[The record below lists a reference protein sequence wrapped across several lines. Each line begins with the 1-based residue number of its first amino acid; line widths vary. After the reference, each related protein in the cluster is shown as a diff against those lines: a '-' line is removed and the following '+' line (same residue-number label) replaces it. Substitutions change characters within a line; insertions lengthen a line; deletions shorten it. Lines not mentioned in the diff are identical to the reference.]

1 MSNLSISF
9 ASLVKNNNGL
19 FKSEKQADFLL
30 SRCNGNTYETSGR
43 VGRSS
48 FYMDYF
54 CDEQGIIKVTKRTDK
69 KGTVLT
75 WERREDGKLAIQ
87 DKKEIAS
94 IKRTLKQEQQSLIS
108 ASNYAWAD
116 PEMGIEV
123 VAARKSNVEFMIN
136 RLLELGVTV

>member
-9 ASLVKNNNGL
+9 ASLVKNNNGM

-30 SRCNGNTYETSGR
+30 SMCNDNIYGTSGTF
-43 VGRSS
+43 GRSS

-54 CDEQGIIKVTKRTDK
+54 CDIKGILKVEKRTDK

-94 IKRTLKQEQQSLIS
+94 IKRMLKQQQQSLIHS
-108 ASNYAWAD
+108 TNYAWTN
-116 PEMGIEV
+116 PEMGVNYPLPTTLKGTGFTPLI
-123 VAARKSNVEFMIN
+123 
-136 RLLELGVTV
+136 